1 MEKEFRRLYLS
12 EFKYFDGT
20 NDVTL
25 NIVDVC
31 KIRNEIAVAVTNEGK
46 ISVQK
51 FDLKKSDDGRFFFE
65 YGLMRK
71 VISVNDFEQV
81 ED

>member
-1 MEKEFRRLYLS
+1 MEREFRQLYLS

-20 NDVTL
+20 KDVTL

-31 KIRNEIAVAVTNEGK
+31 TIRNEIAIAVTNDGG

-51 FDLKKSDDGRFFFE
+51 FDLKKSDDGRFYFE
-65 YGLMRK
+65 YGRAREE
-71 VISVNDFEQV
+71 ISVNDFEQV